1 MQKNDLKE
9 TWEKQKEHLK
19 LKFAALTDTDVLFLE
34 GKKEEMM
41 VKLQLKFGKTRQEL
55 NQIINGL

>member
-1 MQKNDLKE
+1 MQKKDLKE
-9 TWEKQKEHLK
+9 TWEKQKERLK
-19 LKFAALTDTDVLFLE
+19 QKFAALTDTDVLFLE

-41 VKLQLKFGKTRQEL
+41 VKLQLKLGKTRQEL